1 MSTCGRSIIKIASP
15 INIQPSKHEGKVENL
30 YEEKGHDAMFL
41 LDIVEGV
48 LLPSN
53 ELRLDDA

>member
-1 MSTCGRSIIKIASP
+1 MENRSLGLLAQSASD
-15 INIQPSKHEGKVENL
+15 KHEGKVENL

-53 ELRLDDA
+53 ELRSDDA